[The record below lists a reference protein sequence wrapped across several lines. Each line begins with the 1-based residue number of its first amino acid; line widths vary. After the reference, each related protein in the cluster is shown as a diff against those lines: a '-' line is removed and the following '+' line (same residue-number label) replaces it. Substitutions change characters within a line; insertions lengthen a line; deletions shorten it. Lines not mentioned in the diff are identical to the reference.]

1 MLRKLNEAESR
12 VVYSLYTR
20 GLSMSKIARVLAKK
34 YPGITAA
41 NVRTA
46 INGYLER
53 KRLSSSTPRR
63 STSGTPIRDGNR
75 MKRMRFCEHM
85 ISNNEQFSNVVFVDE
100 TTIYIDPVSSELKR
114 KGDDPSAIQAP
125 QPGMSVHVW
134 GGISCEGAVPVQ
146 ILDGNVP
153 MAAPMYCQIIRQY
166 YLPFAEIIFDS
177 RCRLAHKRTPIHSSR
192 VVKEMIKDWNIEN
205 FEWPPESADLDPME
219 YVWRDMMEFLRN
231 ECKPRNVVELSKGIR
246 KFWNDKV
253 THIQCRAYVSH
264 IRTAM
269 RKVISANGECVLDL

>member
-12 VVYSLYTR
+12 VVYSLYTK
-20 GLSMSKIARVLAKK
+20 GLSMSKIARVLAKR
-34 YPGITAA
+34 YPGITAT

-63 STSGTPIRDGNR
+63 SSSGTPIRDANR
-75 MKRMRFCEHM
+75 MKRIRFCEQM
-85 ISNNEQFSNVVFVDE
+85 LSNNEQFSNVVFVDE
-100 TTIYIDPVSSELKR
+100 TTVYIDPMSSELIREGEAPRTDQIKE
-114 KGDDPSAIQAP
+114 PS
-125 QPGMSVHVW
+125 MSVHVW

-153 MAAPMYCQIIRQY
+153 IATSTYCQIIRQY
-166 YLPFAEIIFDS
+166 YLPFAEIVFDS

-192 VVKEMIKDWNIEN
+192 VAKEMIKDWNIEN
-205 FEWPPESADLDPME
+205 FEWPLESADLDPME
-219 YVWRDMMEFLRN
+219 YIWRDMMEFLRN
-231 ECKPRNVVELSKGIR
+231 ECKPRNVVELGRSIR

-253 THIQCRAYVSH
+253 THIQCRVYVSH

-269 RKVISANGECVLDL
+269 RKVISANGESVMDL